1 MRLLVLSVTTPVPAN
16 SGVKMRTRS
25 ILRALATEQ
34 HELVLVAFADP
45 CDASGISPE
54 LSKICQRVIQIPH
67 RFRSLSSSKD
77 YIGRA
82 AHLFAQAPYGV
93 AVARSPQMASQL
105 AALLSE
111 KAVDAILCEQ
121 TDLVTNLPAQL
132 DVPLVVDFHNVD
144 YLIMERYVRFESNRA
159 KRLYARLESRK
170 LREWERRACQRAS
183 TAWACSEYDRALLQK
198 FGPGLPMFV
207 VPNVVDVDEYAADSA
222 EDPRKILFQGSM
234 DWYPNRDAVEFF
246 VMQIFSRIRSQVPNV
261 RFVVAG
267 RNPPEEF
274 RQRLGR
280 ISGVE
285 FTGTVTDMRAE
296 IASAAVCVVPLRMG
310 SGTRLKIL
318 EAAAMAKPI
327 VSTRLGAEGLEFLP
341 GQEIML
347 ADDPSAFAEAVTKLL
362 NAAADRRLLGQA
374 ARKRVEQDYGFEALR
389 LSLRSAM
396 KTLTQDANS
405 SQSATLCKLTG
416 KLTYNR
422 NTVPA
427 RNDRFPEAD

>member
-1 MRLLVLSVTTPVPAN
+1 MRLLVLSVTNPVPAN
-16 SGVKMRTRS
+16 NGVKMRTRS
-25 ILRALATEQ
+25 ILRALATER

-45 CDASGISPE
+45 CDANGLDPE

-67 RFRSLSSSKD
+67 RFKSLSSSKD
-77 YIGRA
+77 YLGRA

-93 AVARSPQMASQL
+93 AAARSPQMAGQL

-132 DVPLVVDFHNVD
+132 AVPLLVDFHNVD

-159 KRLYARLESRK
+159 KRLYARLEGRK

-183 TAWACSEYDRALLQK
+183 TAWACSEYDRALLQELA
-198 FGPGLPMFV
+198 PSLPMFV

-234 DWYPNRDAVEFF
+234 DWYPNREAVEFF
-246 VMQIFSRIRSQVPNV
+246 VTRIFSRIRSQVPDV

-280 ISGVE
+280 IPGVE
-285 FTGTVTDMRAE
+285 FTGTVPDMRAE
-296 IASAAVCVVPLRMG
+296 IASAAVCVVPLRIG

-327 VSTRLGAEGLEFLP
+327 VSTRLGAEGLEFRD
-341 GQEIML
+341 GQEIAL
-347 ADDPSAFAEAVTKLL
+347 VDEPAAFADAVVKLL
-362 NAAADRRLLGQA
+362 SAAPDRHRLGQA
-374 ARKRVEQDYGFEALR
+374 ARERVEQSYSFSALRASLREALNTFTR
-389 LSLRSAM
+389 DASLAQSVSVGE
-396 KTLTQDANS
+396 TLGGS
-405 SQSATLCKLTG
+405 
-416 KLTYNR
+416 
-422 NTVPA
+422 
-427 RNDRFPEAD
+427 